1 MKNKATV
8 VEVKIQ
14 KLVSMTILYLFFFA
28 ALIINFTP
36 FMDSQNALMDFGS
49 FYASGLKSQNGEN
62 PYDPNSEFIFD
73 INFSR
78 VGAGGKMMNLNPP
91 ISVVFFRALSY
102 FDPHQS
108 LIIWQIASVILYAG
122 AVITLARYYRKN
134 ITPTKIIWAF
144 TLAGFWHTVV
154 LGQIYSVLLLLTA
167 LGWILLQKRKYAWA
181 GLAIGLVVAIKPNFV
196 IWPIFLL
203 ASGYY
208 VTFLAAAV
216 CGLIVSAIPI
226 IFYGTKIYS
235 QWLEASTLRIET
247 LMMPG
252 NNSIVGLTSRFQ
264 NMNLGIILSVVA
276 VAALL
281 IVSTSKKSNNLESS
295 ERISALGILASLLAS
310 PISWTGYTILLLPVF
325 FSRRKWTFPVI
336 ISAAILSIPFAIVLQ
351 LFQTSFINFVLFGW
365 LYGWAILLLLGSL
378 FGFGRYKGH
387 DDEDHPDEL
396 IHLEQ
401 ETIR

>member
-1 MKNKATV
+1 MKTNTAGYQ
-8 VEVKIQ
+8 VKIQ
-14 KLVSMTILYLFFFA
+14 KVVSLTILYLFFFA
-28 ALIINFTP
+28 ALIINLTP

-49 FYASGLKSQNGEN
+49 FYASGLKAQNGEN
-62 PYDPNSEFIFD
+62 PYDPNSEYIFD
-73 INFSR
+73 INFSH

-122 AVITLARYYRKN
+122 AVIMLARYYKQN
-134 ITPTKIIWAF
+134 ISLTKIIWAF
-144 TLAGFWHTVV
+144 TLAGFWHTIV
-154 LGQIYSVLLLLTA
+154 LGQIYIILLLLTT
-167 LGWILLQKRKYAWA
+167 LGWILLQKRKYVWA

-216 CGLIVSAIPI
+216 CSLMVSAIPI

-276 VAALL
+276 VVALL
-281 IVSTSKKSNNLESS
+281 IISISKKSNDLESS
-295 ERISALGILASLLAS
+295 ERISALGIMASLLAS

-387 DDEDHPDEL
+387 DDEYHPDEL

>member
-1 MKNKATV
+1 MKNPEILRTLNMKNKTAGY
-8 VEVKIQ
+8 EVKIQ
-14 KLVSMTILYLFFFA
+14 KVVGLTVLYLFFLA
-28 ALIINFTP
+28 TLIINFTP
-36 FMDSQNALMDFGS
+36 FMDSQDALMDFGS
-49 FYASGLKSQNGEN
+49 FYAAGLKAQNGEN
-62 PYDPNSEFIFD
+62 PYDPNSKYIFD

-91 ISVVFFRALSY
+91 ISIVAFRALSY
-102 FDPHQS
+102 FNPHQS
-108 LIIWQIASVILYAG
+108 LIIWQMASVVLYAG
-122 AVITLARYYRKN
+122 AVIMLARYYRQN
-134 ITPTKIIWAF
+134 ITPAKIIWAF

-276 VAALL
+276 VVALL
-281 IVSTSKKSNNLESS
+281 IISISKKSNDLESS

-365 LYGWAILLLLGSL
+365 LYGWAILLLLGDVV
-378 FGFGRYKGH
+378 RNTMMTR
-387 DDEDHPDEL
+387 
-396 IHLEQ
+396 IIQ
-401 ETIR
+401 TN